1 VTALAETGPGQTAN
15 TEVDYGHGAV
25 DRYDL
30 AAELEAQ
37 GFNER
42 LSRVHLGGQTL
53 FEIGD
58 ILVTRRPVRER
69 HGRPRAAV
77 VRADLHEALLRALT
91 LVAGVALAACFF
103 RAMGSCP
110 VTIVVAGVGGWVGGQ
125 VSTAILWRRRGIG
138 DRDGGVRVA
147 GVCGALLV
155 AAASLGAL
163 LGVPWCPGAL
173 VPWCPGALVPWWPG
187 GWATVAVVAF
197 LQVYAQAVGV
207 LAGASRLAPACG
219 CVVGGALSAAAAL
232 QVGAPS
238 AVVAGVCVTAVLA
251 IGVLAVAESWQAPLI
266 WPVSRDWSVVPA
278 AVVQAGIL
286 ALGVVSL
293 LGASGAG
300 GAGAFVV
307 SSILAIAL
315 TDPALVY
322 FRYRFQTLAASGTSW
337 RGLALHVQTRALA
350 VCISAAG
357 GACAV
362 SAVMGERSLSALA
375 LVGSYVAIASASSS
389 LRSFGA
395 SWLAV
400 VAAVPVLV
408 AGVAQLFAGPSVA
421 SLVAAVGVVGGLS
434 LVAIVVRDPRCY
446 L

>member
-1 VTALAETGPGQTAN
+1 MTALAETGPGQPAN

-103 RAMGSCP
+103 HAMGSGP

-125 VSTAILWRRRGIG
+125 VSTAILWRRRGVG

-163 LGVPWCPGAL
+163 LG
-173 VPWCPGALVPWWPG
+173 VPWWPG

-251 IGVLAVAESWQAPLI
+251 IGVLAVAESWQVPLI

-322 FRYRFQTLAASGTSW
+322 SRYRFQTLAASGTSW

-421 SLVAAVGVVGGLS
+421 LLVAAVGVVGGLS